1 MSEACDY
8 VTIGDVAELNAES
21 LGTKTPRDHT
31 FKYIDLSSVS
41 HGSIDMASL
50 KQFRFADAP
59 SRARRIVRDG
69 DLLFGTVRPQ
79 LRSHARVVGDGF
91 VASTGF
97 SVVRPKPGVADGGF
111 LSHYLLSDEAT
122 RQAARRE
129 MGSNYPAVTEQ
140 DVASFRFRRIPLEE
154 QRRIA
159 EILDTMDE
167 AIQATERVIDKLW
180 SARAGAIEEQ
190 LITIDNQHRHVPL
203 LEVVSLPRGQVDPRI
218 EPYASLILI
227 APDHILGDGRGCLV
241 ARVSAEAQG
250 AISGKYQFEA
260 GSIVYSKIR
269 PELRKAWLAT
279 FSGLCSADMYPL
291 SPAPELLDGYL
302 ASVIL
307 GQRFSRFATSVS
319 GRSSGMPKVNR
330 QDLAGFRIAVPPL
343 DLQATVASLTE
354 SYECR
359 IDSETAI
366 LRKAIKARRGLAADL
381 LSGSVRT
388 MAA

>member
-1 MSEACDY
+1 MSEPWGVCRL
-8 VTIGDVAELNAES
+8 GDAVQRETARVGADPAPVVLS
-21 LGTKTPRDHT
+21 STKHYGLVPSRNY
-31 FKYIDLSSVS
+31 FKGRQIFSDDLSAYRIVEAGWFAYATN
-41 HGSIDMASL
+41 HLAEGSIGKNDLGEAGCVSPMYTVFSARRHVDQRYLYRSL
-50 KQFRFADAP
+50 KSHDMLNQY
-59 SRARRIVRDG
+59 
-69 DLLFGTVRPQ
+69 Q
-79 LRSHARVVGDGF
+79 LREQ
-91 VASTGF
+91 AS
-97 SVVRPKPGVADGGF
+97 VD
-111 LSHYLLSDEAT
+111 
-122 RQAARRE
+122 RR
-129 MGSNYPAVTEQ
+129 GSIRFG
-140 DVASFRFRRIPLEE
+140 SFAEIPIRLPPLDE

-167 AIQATERVIDKLW
+167 AIQASERVIDKLW

-190 LITIDNQHRHVPL
+190 LTAIDNQHRHVPL

-227 APDHILGDGRGCLV
+227 APDHILGDGRGRLV

-260 GSIVYSKIR
+260 GSVVYSKIR

-291 SPAPELLDGYL
+291 SPDPELLGGYL

-330 QDLAGFRIAVPPL
+330 QELAGFRIAVPPL
-343 DLQATVASLTE
+343 DLQATVASLTD
-354 SYECR
+354 SYERR
-359 IDSETAI
+359 IHSDTAI
-366 LRKAIKARRGLAADL
+366 LHKTIKTRRGLAADL

-388 MAA
+388 KTT